1 MYCDCQRGFLGVGGK
16 TAMDVARDQETRD
29 MILNRGSMSLTHKLS
44 ILIELLIVGVCFT
57 IRNDSNKE
65 ASHRC

>member
-29 MILNRGSMSLTHKLS
+29 VILNRGSMSLTHKPS
-44 ILIELLIVGVCFT
+44 ILIELLIGLFV
-57 IRNDSNKE
+57 
-65 ASHRC
+65 